1 MDTILIGSSIPPGLQ
16 ELDLHRRLKLGNIVL
31 TRLPEDKAQAL
42 AVARFCRKNKI
53 FLCFSELLWRG
64 TVDLC
69 WAFRK
74 QILRPAF
81 YSKEDLEEII
91 DAAGDYYFGRITIGE
106 CGGVLYW
113 PKAYTLNRRAENWEN
128 LPACRTVDQAQSA
141 YIAYCKKWLD
151 FERSELGKGPLLNVE
166 SSMACKYQVKAGMDT
181 LCLELL
187 PGDPHLMVAA
197 TRGTAK
203 AFSKPWGTHI
213 ALEWY
218 GGVCFDE
225 LLQKRWRTSVFFSY
239 LSGADFIYPESGHYT
254 YTNQARNQRFGFHS
268 NETQGIRRTLREA
281 WQFSSIH
288 KRPPHGPKVSMA
300 VVHGQY
306 EGYPGLWNR
315 YVWGQYDDEK
325 WREGPSERSWTL
337 VDKFFRKEEW
347 SGETVQGRN
356 DFSGNPPFGQ
366 YDVVPIEAPPDV
378 LGGYSCLV
386 FLGWNTMTES
396 VYEKL
401 KTYVANGGHL
411 IMFLPHLS
419 TRVDRAEALELYSGG
434 DFSDL
439 FGAVVKGKETTAV
452 QGVKCLTNSSLPAY
466 RFPLWRINTD
476 PRFIGNITPAVVEL
490 TTARVI
496 SGFSDYYET
505 TEEELLQRPAIIENR
520 IKKGTAFLVT
530 AWEYPGDDGLRPLAE
545 DILRTVLQG
554 EQTDIRLL
562 GSDRIRYAVYEG
574 RLPKDR
580 KKFQVVYLLNTD
592 PDSDSLGRLRIRG
605 KTTGNIYL
613 TAGDLRLAYICKD
626 LVILPEDKMV
636 DLYNWKVG
644 NRTTAIELFSVRRRN
659 IKIYNLGKH
668 SLRVMLNGMSCSLNP
683 GEEKT
688 LTIKRRV
695 DPGRKSFFDPD
706 FSKEPSTRYTPGE
719 MPY

>member
-1 MDTILIGSSIPPGLQ
+1 MNTVLIGSSIPSGLQ
-16 ELDLHRRLKLGNIVL
+16 ELHLHHRLKLGNIVL
-31 TRLPEDKAQAL
+31 TRLPENKTEAL
-42 AVARFCRKNKI
+42 AVARFCQENKI
-53 FLCFSELLWRG
+53 RLCFSELLWRG
-64 TVDLC
+64 TFDLC

-74 QILRPAF
+74 RIPRPAF
-81 YSKEDLEEII
+81 YSKDDLEEII

-113 PKAYTLNRRAENWEN
+113 PKSYTLNRRAGDWES
-128 LPACRTVDQAQSA
+128 LPSCRTVDQARNA

-151 FERSELGKGPLLNVE
+151 FERLDLGKGPLLNVE
-166 SSMACKYQVKAGMDT
+166 SSMACKYQVMAGVDT

-225 LLQKRWRTSVFFSY
+225 LLKKRWRTSVFFSY

-268 NETQGIRRTLREA
+268 TETQSIRRVIREA
-281 WQFSSIH
+281 WQFASVH
-288 KRPPHGPKVSMA
+288 KRPSGGPQVSLA

-325 WREGPSERSWTL
+325 WREGPAERSWTL
-337 VDKFFRKEEW
+337 VNRFFRKEEW
-347 SGETVQGRN
+347 SAEAVQGRN

-378 LGGYSCLV
+378 LRSYSCLV
-386 FLGWNTMTES
+386 FLGWNTMTDS

-401 KTYVANGGHL
+401 KDYVADGGRL
-411 IMFLPHLS
+411 VMFLPHLS
-419 TRVDRAEALELYSGG
+419 TRVDRAEALELYAGG
-434 DFSDL
+434 NFSDL
-439 FGAVVKGKETTAV
+439 FGAIVKGKGTTAV
-452 QGVKCLTNSSLPAY
+452 QGIKCLANSSLKTY

-496 SGFSDYYET
+496 GGFSDFYET
-505 TEEELLQRPAIIENR
+505 TEAELLQRPAIIENR
-520 IKKGTAFLVT
+520 IGKGTAFLVT
-530 AWEYPGDDGLRPLAE
+530 AWEYPGDEGLRPLAE

-554 EQTDIRLL
+554 EQGDIRLL

-580 KKFQVVYLLNTD
+580 KKFHVTYLLNTD
-592 PDSDSLGRLRIRG
+592 PDSDALGRLWIRG
-605 KTTGNIYL
+605 KTTGNFL
-613 TAGDLRLAYICKD
+613 LPANDLRPAYICGN
-626 LVILPEDKMV
+626 LVLLPEDKMV
-636 DLYNWKVG
+636 DLHNWKIG
-644 NRTTAIELFSVRRRN
+644 KNTSTIDLFSVRSQKMELHN
-659 IKIYNLGKH
+659 VGKYP
-668 SLRVMLNGMSCSLNP
+668 LRLTLNGTSCTLNP
-683 GEEKT
+683 DEGKT
-688 LTIKRRV
+688 LKIKRHV
-695 DPGRKSFFDPD
+695 NPDRKPFFALD
-706 FSKEPSTRYTPGE
+706 FLNEPSIRYTPGE